1 MMKRLPN
8 LIAWSVR
15 LVGWVGLVSLFAYI
29 TWNREGIGVRGQLAR
44 LSLPTEREAAL
55 QNLVL
60 RAGLTDRHYQLAPD
74 VARFDYG
81 FSGPMPVLRKRPS
94 VLRLAA
100 RPSDGGFEDIY
111 VCFDR
116 DGQVAGA
123 PIVLAP
129 NPASGRFAVV
139 PQSAQVGSSCFVTL
153 CEVGQMATTM
163 PGTAP
168 AAPNLIYHTYR
179 MGFPESLEV
188 LTVRPTPAPN
198 EWVAL
203 TVDQDDLG
211 CALVNLVMYTWSRP
225 GISLTT
231 SAENVATFRWDDDQG
246 RFVGPD
252 HDPQGRWEVI
262 YPLSEAVD
270 IQE

>member
-1 MMKRLPN
+1 MKRLPN
-8 LIAWSVR
+8 LIAWSAR
-15 LVGWVGLVSLFAYI
+15 LVGWIGLVSLFAYI

-55 QNLVL
+55 RNLLV
-60 RAGLTDRHYQLAPD
+60 RAGLTDGHYQLAPD
-74 VARFDYG
+74 AARYGYG
-81 FSGPMPVLRKRPS
+81 FSGPMPVLQKRPS
-94 VLRLAA
+94 MLRLTA
-100 RPSDGGFEDIY
+100 RPSDRGFEDVY

-116 DGQVAGA
+116 NGRVAGA
-123 PIVLAP
+123 PLVLAP
-129 NPASGRFAVV
+129 DPAPVRFV
-139 PQSAQVGSSCFVTL
+139 PQCAQAGSSCFVTL
-153 CEVGQMATTM
+153 CEVAQTTTT
-163 PGTAP
+163 GL
-168 AAPNLIYHTYR
+168 AARNLTYHTYH
-179 MGFPESLEV
+179 MGFPKSLEV
-188 LTVRPTPAPN
+188 LTVTLTPTPSQSAN
-198 EWVAL
+198 LV
-203 TVDQDDLG
+203 VDQDDSG

-270 IQE
+270 VQE